1 MPLPSNDHA
10 ARNDQPR
17 RREQFEGDVVG
28 IAERQAGAVAG
39 IDDLAVGDAELVEA
53 GGPFDELTASR
64 AAERDVVETRL
75 ALVERLLVGEVGKV
89 VQAEQRVADL
99 VDDVPE
105 RAGVLVEDRCD
116 AEDLGV
122 PGLAA
127 SDVAHRHGDVGDGGD
142 GWCDGH
148 GVLLCSWRWVRRR

>member
-1 MPLPSNDHA
+1 MPGSGRVPLPGDDHA
-10 ARNDQPR
+10 ARNDHAR

-28 IAERQAGAVAG
+28 IAEREAGAVAG
-39 IDDLAVGDAELVEA
+39 VDDLAVGDAELVEA
-53 GGPFDELTASR
+53 GGPFDELAATR
-64 AAERDVVETRL
+64 AAERDVIETRP

-105 RAGVLVEDRCD
+105 RARVLVEDRCD

-122 PGLAA
+122 PGLAGERCR
-127 SDVAHRHGDVGDGGD
+127 SP
-142 GWCDGH
+142 
-148 GVLLCSWRWVRRR
+148 SRRRG

>member
-1 MPLPSNDHA
+1 MGSGRVPLPSDDDQPGGANSSRA
-10 ARNDQPR
+10 MLSGSRNDRP
-17 RREQFEGDVVG
+17 
-28 IAERQAGAVAG
+28 GAVAG

-53 GGPFDELTASR
+53 GGPFDELTATR
-64 AAERDVVETRL
+64 AAERDVIETRL

-105 RAGVLVEDRCD
+105 RARVLVEDRCD
-116 AEDLGV
+116 AEDLRV

-142 GWCDGH
+142 GW
-148 GVLLCSWRWVRRR
+148 